1 MFDAKKGEPHKMYFT
16 QVVCEGNMEGA
27 PDSRDLG
34 NRKPQSWHVLAE
46 RIDLK

>member
-16 QVVCEGNMEGA
+16 QVVCEGNMEGP
-27 PDSRDLG
+27 PDPRAF
-34 NRKPQSWHVLAE
+34 RKPQSWHVLAE